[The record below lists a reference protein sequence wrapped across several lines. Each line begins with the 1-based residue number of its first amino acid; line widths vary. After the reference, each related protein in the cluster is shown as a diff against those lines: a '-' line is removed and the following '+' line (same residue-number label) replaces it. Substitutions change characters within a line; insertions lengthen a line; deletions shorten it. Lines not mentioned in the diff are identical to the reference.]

1 MKNMYITTGT
11 EHYLRQILQEHPNE
25 PIILLQNFHQSL
37 LFHESTGPSVFREE
51 ATYRELQRQGDIRGF
66 GTVVFEYIMVRDEET
81 PLFLKAFQ
89 NLRLYLRDAI
99 GSQALILGQ
108 STKTNKFLIVT
119 FWDSEQDYQAWNGTN
134 YHKEV
139 IRLMKE
145 NNTQIG
151 FSHIDSY
158 HFPEFSHDSK

>member
-37 LFHESTGPSVFREE
+37 LFHESAGPSVFREE

-81 PLFLKAFQ
+81 PLFLKTVQ
-89 NLRLYLRDAI
+89 GLRLHLRDAT
-99 GSQALILGQ
+99 GFQALILGQ
-108 STKTNKFLIVT
+108 STKNNKFLVVT
-119 FWDSEQDYQAWNGTN
+119 FWHSERDYQLWKGTK

-139 IRLMKE
+139 IQIMTQ
-145 NNTQIG
+145 NNSQIG
-151 FSHIDSY
+151 FSHIDIY